1 MYLYFYTEAQLS
13 MLRTL
18 GSTHNPIDIRSQDSG
33 DDGIRNVLDETA
45 VVVSDNSNE
54 DAVNTSSVPVEID
67 ETLLIESAVGDPA
80 GDTDLDEAAGETDLD
95 ETLQASNLDETV
107 ELTVN
112 ISPPRRVLRS
122 HSAKQ
127 NLVKST
133 SKKAKKKKRGK
144 QTVSKETAA
153 SPPTPPTTTD
163 SLPRRRRGVRSRPR
177 NATPVQ
183 NTSPV
188 KRSIRGD
195 GVNQRCRVLKVKYK
209 KYEGDTSPK
218 PTLHLSQFKYKTK
231 VMIPQRQQIPGECV
245 LCPQQKLLINDRDK
259 TTHYDTVHISKL
271 IVVGNTTSL
280 YCKCSV
286 IRSQGADQMTRNL
299 HYHCPVCH
307 WPHDTWQQMGQH
319 IYSKHKNIPYTDY
332 SHLLL

>member
-1 MYLYFYTEAQLS
+1 MCLYFYTEAQLS

-33 DDGIRNVLDETA
+33 DDGRNVLDETA
-45 VVVSDNSNE
+45 VVVGDHINE
-54 DAVNTSSVPVEID
+54 DALNTSSVPVELD
-67 ETLLIESAVGDPA
+67 ETLLIESALGEPA
-80 GDTDLDEAAGETDLD
+80 GDTDLDEAAGESDLD
-95 ETLQASNLDETV
+95 ETMQASNLDETV

-112 ISPPRRVLRS
+112 ISPLCRVLRS

-127 NLVKST
+127 NLDKST
-133 SKKAKKKKRGK
+133 SKKEKKKKRGK
-144 QTVSKETAA
+144 KTVSKKTPA
-153 SPPTPPTTTD
+153 SPPTPTTTTD
-163 SLPRRRRGVRSRPR
+163 SLPRRREGVRPRPR
-177 NATPVQ
+177 IATPVQ
-183 NTSPV
+183 SASPA

-195 GVNQRCRVLKVKYK
+195 GVDQRCHVLNVKYK

-259 TTHYDTVHISKL
+259 TTHYDAVHISKL
-271 IVVGNTTSL
+271 IVIGNTTSL

-286 IRSQGADQMTRNL
+286 IRSRGADQMTRNS

-307 WPHDTWQQMGQH
+307 WPCDTWQQMGQH

-332 SHLLL
+332 SHLLH